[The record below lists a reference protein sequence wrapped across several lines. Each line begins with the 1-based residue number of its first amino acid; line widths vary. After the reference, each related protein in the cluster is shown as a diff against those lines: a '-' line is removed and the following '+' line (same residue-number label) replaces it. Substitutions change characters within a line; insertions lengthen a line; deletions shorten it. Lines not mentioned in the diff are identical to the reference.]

1 MRTYTVTNHNGTIL
15 GVFLNIKA
23 AYREQLEYRAQTG
36 NMAYIDD
43 TETGQSEAQPET
55 ERIKLTTAESGGYSH
70 SEFTEEVQHGGRL

>member
-36 NMAYIDD
+36 NMAYV
-43 TETGQSEAQPET
+43 EEGVYRKGLKLAQD
-55 ERIKLTTAESGGYSH
+55 
-70 SEFTEEVQHGGRL
+70 